1 MDIDKI
7 SNTWYNR
14 FREGVVSAFGVA
26 SQHPGLSVWLALICE
41 THVCGQPTWSLFLYS
56 VPSAVVPCLDFLLF
70 GGTKMEFFG
79 LALFSSLTGGALLA
93 VAAVIF
99 LVGLALTIKGG
110 DWFVDSASWFAEA
123 TGIPKFVVG
132 ATVVSFATTLPEL
145 LVSVRA
151 AMNGSAQLAIGNAVG
166 SVTANT
172 TLIMGVSL
180 VAMAGVI
187 SRRDFSLKGGLLIA
201 AIVGLT
207 VLSLSGVLPVWS
219 AFILWTI
226 FIIFMISNLIEGKKG
241 AATDKVDTFEKKE
254 IPSKI
259 FFFILGTASIVF
271 GAEFLVSSGKTI
283 ASGIGIS
290 ETIIGFTVIALGTS
304 LPELVTTLTAIRK
317 KENSLS
323 VGNIIGA
330 NIIDT
335 TLILP
340 LCAVINGQPLP
351 VDRVNL
357 VFDFPVCI
365 AACAVA
371 IVPTIIQGRFK
382 KWQGYTLLSIYALYM
397 LFLVLNEV
405 GVVAL
410 G

>member
-1 MDIDKI
+1 
-7 SNTWYNR
+7 
-14 FREGVVSAFGVA
+14 
-26 SQHPGLSVWLALICE
+26 
-41 THVCGQPTWSLFLYS
+41 
-56 VPSAVVPCLDFLLF
+56 
-70 GGTKMEFFG
+70 MEFFG
-79 LALFSSLTGGALLA
+79 FTLFGSLQGGGLLA
-93 VAAVIF
+93 VAIGIF

-132 ATVVSFATTLPEL
+132 ATIVSFATTLPEL

-151 AMNGSAQLAIGNAVG
+151 AMNGSAQLAIGNAIG

-187 SRRDFSLKGGLLIA
+187 NRKEFSLKGGLFLA

-207 VLSLSGVLPVWS
+207 LLSLSKALPVWS
-219 AFILWTI
+219 AFILWAI
-226 FIIFMISNLIEGKKG
+226 FIAFMVSNVIEGKKS
-241 AATDKVDTFEKKE
+241 ATVENSEAFDKKE
-254 IPSKI
+254 VPGKVL
-259 FFFILGTASIVF
+259 FFILGTASIIF

-283 ASGIGIS
+283 ATEIGIS

-304 LPELVTTLTAIRK
+304 LPELVTTITAIRK

-351 VDRVNL
+351 VEKINL
-357 VFDFPVCI
+357 IFDFPVCI
-365 AACAVA
+365 AACSVAV
-371 IVPTIIQGRFK
+371 IPTIIQGKFK
-382 KWQGYTLLSIYALYM
+382 KWQGYALLAIYGLYM
-397 LFLVLNEV
+397 LFLILNET
-405 GVVAL
+405 GVVHL

>member
-1 MDIDKI
+1 
-7 SNTWYNR
+7 
-14 FREGVVSAFGVA
+14 
-26 SQHPGLSVWLALICE
+26 
-41 THVCGQPTWSLFLYS
+41 
-56 VPSAVVPCLDFLLF
+56 
-70 GGTKMEFFG
+70 MEFFG
-79 LALFSSLTGGALLA
+79 LSLFSSLTGGPLIA

-99 LVGLALTIKGG
+99 VVGLALTIKGG

-180 VAMAGVI
+180 VAMAGVV
-187 SRRDFSLKGGLLIA
+187 SRKSFSLKGGLLLA
-201 AIVGLT
+201 AILGLT
-207 VLSLSGVLPVWS
+207 VLSLGNSLPTWS
-219 AFILWTI
+219 AYILWAI

-241 AATDKVDTFEKKE
+241 SENDEIDSYEKKE

-259 FFFILGTASIVF
+259 LWFIIGTASIVF

-283 ASGIGIS
+283 ASSMGIS

-317 KENSLS
+317 KESSLS

-340 LCAVINGQPLP
+340 LCAVINGEALP
-351 VDRVNL
+351 VERVNL

-382 KWQGYTLLSIYALYM
+382 KWQGFALLGIYALYM
-397 LFLVLNEV
+397 LFLVLNET
-405 GVVAL
+405 GVVVL

>member
-1 MDIDKI
+1 
-7 SNTWYNR
+7 
-14 FREGVVSAFGVA
+14 
-26 SQHPGLSVWLALICE
+26 
-41 THVCGQPTWSLFLYS
+41 
-56 VPSAVVPCLDFLLF
+56 
-70 GGTKMEFFG
+70 MEFFG
-79 LALFSSLTGGALLA
+79 FTLFGSLTGGGLLA

-99 LVGLALTIKGG
+99 IVGLFLTIKGG

-151 AMNGSAQLAIGNAVG
+151 AMNGSAQLAIGNAIG

-180 VAMAGVI
+180 VAITGVI
-187 SRRDFSLKGGLLIA
+187 SRKSFSLKGGLLLA

-207 VLSLSGVLPVWS
+207 VLSLSGALPVWS
-219 AFILWTI
+219 AFILWAI
-226 FIIFMISNLIEGKKG
+226 FIVFMVSNVIEGKKG
-241 AATDKVDTFEKKE
+241 AITEKSETYEKKE
-254 IPSKI
+254 IPVKI
-259 FFFILGTASIVF
+259 LLFIIGTASIIF

-340 LCAVINGQPLP
+340 LCAVINGVPLA

-371 IVPTIIQGRFK
+371 VIPTIIQGKFK
-382 KWQGYTLLSIYALYM
+382 KWQGFALLGIYVFYM

>member
-1 MDIDKI
+1 
-7 SNTWYNR
+7 
-14 FREGVVSAFGVA
+14 
-26 SQHPGLSVWLALICE
+26 
-41 THVCGQPTWSLFLYS
+41 
-56 VPSAVVPCLDFLLF
+56 
-70 GGTKMEFFG
+70 MEFFG
-79 LALFSSLTGGALLA
+79 FTLFGSLTGGGLMA
-93 VAAVIF
+93 VAAGFFI
-99 LVGLALTIKGG
+99 VGLVLIIKGG
-110 DWFVDSASWFAEA
+110 DWFVDSAAWFAEA

-151 AMNGSAQLAIGNAVG
+151 AMNGSAQLAIGNAIG

-187 SRRDFSLKGGLLIA
+187 SRKSFALKGGLLLA

-207 VLSLSGVLPVWS
+207 VLSLSGLLPVWS
-219 AFILWTI
+219 AFVLWAI
-226 FIIFMISNLIEGKKG
+226 FLVFMVSNLLEGKKG
-241 AATDKVDTFEKKE
+241 AANEPTVAYEKKD
-254 IPSKI
+254 IPAKI
-259 FFFILGTASIVF
+259 LFFVLGTASIVF
-271 GAEFLVSSGKTI
+271 GAEFLVSSAQTI
-283 ASGIGIS
+283 ARGFNIS

-340 LCAVINGQPLP
+340 LCAVINGKPLP
-351 VDRVNL
+351 VDRINL

-371 IVPTIIQGRFK
+371 VVPTVIQGKFK
-382 KWQGYTLLSIYALYM
+382 KWQGYALLAIYALYM
-397 LFLVLNEV
+397 LLLVLNET

>member
-1 MDIDKI
+1 
-7 SNTWYNR
+7 
-14 FREGVVSAFGVA
+14 
-26 SQHPGLSVWLALICE
+26 
-41 THVCGQPTWSLFLYS
+41 
-56 VPSAVVPCLDFLLF
+56 
-70 GGTKMEFFG
+70 MEFFG
-79 LALFSSLTGGALLA
+79 FTLFGGLSGGALLA

-99 LVGLALTIKGG
+99 IVGLALTIKGG

-180 VAMAGVI
+180 VAMAGVVGRK
-187 SRRDFSLKGGLLIA
+187 SFALKGGLLLA

-207 VLSLSGVLPVWS
+207 VISLGGMLPTWS
-219 AFILWTI
+219 AFILWAI
-226 FIIFMISNLIEGKKG
+226 FLVFMVSNVIEGKNG
-241 AATDKVDTFEKKE
+241 AQNDEIISYEKKE

-259 FFFILGTASIVF
+259 LWFVIGTASIVF

-304 LPELVTTLTAIRK
+304 LPEFVTTLTAIRK
-317 KENSLS
+317 KESSLS
-323 VGNIIGA
+323 VGNIVGA

-351 VDRVNL
+351 VERINL

-365 AACAVA
+365 VACSLA
-371 IVPTIIQGRFK
+371 IIPTIIFGRFK
-382 KWQGYTLLSIYALYM
+382 KWQGYALLAVYVLYM
-397 LFLVLNEV
+397 LLLILNEV

-410 G
+410 

>member
-1 MDIDKI
+1 
-7 SNTWYNR
+7 
-14 FREGVVSAFGVA
+14 
-26 SQHPGLSVWLALICE
+26 
-41 THVCGQPTWSLFLYS
+41 
-56 VPSAVVPCLDFLLF
+56 
-70 GGTKMEFFG
+70 MEFFG
-79 LALFSSLTGGALLA
+79 FRFFSSLNGGALLA
-93 VAAVIF
+93 VAAVVF
-99 LVGLALTIKGG
+99 AVGLVLTIKGG

-151 AMNGSAQLAIGNAVG
+151 EMNGSAQLAIGNAVG

-180 VAMAGVI
+180 VAIAGVV
-187 SRRDFSLKGGLLIA
+187 SRKSFSLKGGLLLA
-201 AIVGLT
+201 AVVGLT
-207 VLSLSGVLPVWS
+207 VLSLGGLLPTWS
-219 AFILWTI
+219 AYILWAI
-226 FIIFMISNLIEGKKG
+226 FLIFMVSNVIEGKKG
-241 AATDKVDTFEKKE
+241 AENDTIDAHEKKE

-259 FFFILGTASIVF
+259 FFFIIGTASIVF

-317 KENSLS
+317 KEASLS

-340 LCAVINGQPLP
+340 LCAVINGTALP
-351 VDRVNL
+351 VERVNL

-371 IVPTIIQGRFK
+371 VIPTIIFGKFK
-382 KWQGYTLLSIYALYM
+382 KWQGFALLAIYVLYM
-397 LFLVLNEV
+397 LFLILNET
-405 GVVAL
+405 GVIAL
-410 G
+410 A

>member
-1 MDIDKI
+1 
-7 SNTWYNR
+7 
-14 FREGVVSAFGVA
+14 
-26 SQHPGLSVWLALICE
+26 
-41 THVCGQPTWSLFLYS
+41 
-56 VPSAVVPCLDFLLF
+56 
-70 GGTKMEFFG
+70 MEFFG
-79 LALFSSLTGGALLA
+79 FTLFGGLEGGALLA

-99 LVGLALTIKGG
+99 IVGLMLTIKGG

-151 AMNGSAQLAIGNAVG
+151 AMNGSAQLAIGNAIG

-180 VAMAGVI
+180 VFMAGVI
-187 SRRDFSLKGGLLIA
+187 SRKSFSLKGGLLLA

-207 VLSLSGVLPVWS
+207 LLSLGNSLPTWS
-219 AFILWTI
+219 AFVLWAI
-226 FIIFMISNLIEGKKG
+226 FLVFMVSNVIEGKKNAG
-241 AATDKVDTFEKKE
+241 LEKGEDVYEKKD
-254 IPSKI
+254 IPGKVL
-259 FFFILGTASIVF
+259 FFLIGTAAIVF

-304 LPELVTTLTAIRK
+304 LPELVTTLTAIK
-317 KENSLS
+317 KKQNSLS

-340 LCAVINGQPLP
+340 LCAVINGTALP
-351 VDRVNL
+351 VEKINL
-357 VFDFPVCI
+357 VFDFPICI

-371 IVPTIIQGRFK
+371 ILPTIFQGRFK
-382 KWQGYTLLSIYALYM
+382 KWQGYALLSIYAVYM
-397 LFLVLNEV
+397 LLLVLNET
-405 GVVAL
+405 GVVAI

>member
-1 MDIDKI
+1 MI
-7 SNTWYNR
+7 SAVGW
-14 FREGVVSAFGVA
+14 
-26 SQHPGLSVWLALICE
+26 PMWALIILFI
-41 THVCGQPTWSLFLYS
+41 CG
-56 VPSAVVPCLDFLLF
+56 
-70 GGTKMEFFG
+70 
-79 LALFSSLTGGALLA
+79 
-93 VAAVIF
+93 
-99 LVGLALTIKGG
+99 LVLIIKGG
-110 DWFVDSASWFAEA
+110 DFFVDAATWMAEVS
-123 TGIPKFVVG
+123 GIPHFVIG
-132 ATVVSFATTLPEL
+132 ATVVSLATTLPEL
-145 LVSVRA
+145 IVSCLGA
-151 AMNGSAQLAIGNAVG
+151 ARGSNAIAIGNAVG

-180 VAMAGVI
+180 VAMAGLVNRK
-187 SRRDFSLKGGLLIA
+187 SFSLKGGLLLA
-201 AIVGLT
+201 AVVGLT
-207 VLSLSGVLPVWS
+207 VLSLSGSLPTWS
-219 AFILWTI
+219 AYILWAI
-226 FIIFMISNLIEGKKG
+226 FLIFMVSNLIEGKKS
-241 AATDKVDTFEKKE
+241 AASDEIDSYEKKE

-259 FFFILGTASIVF
+259 FFFVLGTASIVF

-283 ASGIGIS
+283 ASSMGIS

-317 KENSLS
+317 KESSLS

-340 LCAVINGQPLP
+340 LCAVINGTALP
-351 VDRVNL
+351 VEKINL

-371 IVPTIIQGRFK
+371 VVPTIIQGKFK
-382 KWQGYTLLSIYALYM
+382 KWQGVALLTIYVVYMAL
-397 LFLVLNEV
+397 LVLNET

>member
-1 MDIDKI
+1 
-7 SNTWYNR
+7 
-14 FREGVVSAFGVA
+14 
-26 SQHPGLSVWLALICE
+26 
-41 THVCGQPTWSLFLYS
+41 
-56 VPSAVVPCLDFLLF
+56 
-70 GGTKMEFFG
+70 MEFFG
-79 LALFSSLTGGALLA
+79 FTLFGSLTGGPLLA
-93 VAAVIF
+93 IAACLFV
-99 LVGLALTIKGG
+99 VGLVLVIKGG

-180 VAMAGVI
+180 VAMAGIV
-187 SRRDFSLKGGLLIA
+187 SRKEFALKGGLLLGA
-201 AIVGLT
+201 VVGLT
-207 VLSLSGVLPVWS
+207 LLSLSGSLPVWS
-219 AFILWTI
+219 AFILWAI
-226 FIIFMISNLIEGKKG
+226 FLTFMVSNLLEGRKTAASEVKG
-241 AATDKVDTFEKKE
+241 TYDKQEV
-254 IPSKI
+254 PSKI
-259 FFFILGTASIVF
+259 LFFVLGTASIVL
-271 GAEFLVSSGKTI
+271 GAEFLVSSGKTL
-283 ASGIGIS
+283 ASGMGIS
-290 ETIIGFTVIALGTS
+290 EAIIGFTVIALGTS

-323 VGNIIGA
+323 VGNIVGA

-340 LCAVINGQPLP
+340 LCAVINGRPLP
-351 VDRVNL
+351 VDRINL
-357 VFDFPVCI
+357 TFDFPVCF

-371 IVPTIIQGRFK
+371 IIPTVIQGKFK
-382 KWQGYTLLSIYALYM
+382 KWQGYALLGIYAFYM

-410 G
+410 A

>member
-1 MDIDKI
+1 
-7 SNTWYNR
+7 
-14 FREGVVSAFGVA
+14 
-26 SQHPGLSVWLALICE
+26 
-41 THVCGQPTWSLFLYS
+41 
-56 VPSAVVPCLDFLLF
+56 
-70 GGTKMEFFG
+70 MEFFG
-79 LALFSSLTGGALLA
+79 FTLFGSLSSGALLA
-93 VAAVIF
+93 IAAGLFI
-99 LVGLALTIKGG
+99 VGLLLIIKGG

-180 VAMAGVI
+180 IAMAGII
-187 SRRDFSLKGGLLIA
+187 SRKEIALKGGLLMA
-201 AIVGLT
+201 AVIGLT
-207 VLSLSGVLPVWS
+207 ALSLSGSLPVWS
-219 AFILWTI
+219 AYILWAI
-226 FIIFMISNLIEGKKG
+226 FLAFIASNLIEGKKS
-241 AATDKVDTFEKKE
+241 AKAENAEAYEKKE

-259 FFFILGTASIVF
+259 LFFLIGTAAIVF
-271 GAEFLVSSGKTI
+271 GAEFLVSSGKTL
-283 ASGIGIS
+283 AAGIGIS
-290 ETIIGFTVIALGTS
+290 EAVIGFTVIALGTS

-340 LCAVINGQPLP
+340 LCAVINGKPLP
-351 VDRVNL
+351 VEKINL

-371 IVPTIIQGRFK
+371 VVPTIFQGKFK
-382 KWQGYTLLSIYALYM
+382 KWQGIALLGIYALYM
-397 LFLVLNEV
+397 LLLVFNEV
-405 GVVAL
+405 GIVAL

>member
-1 MDIDKI
+1 M
-7 SNTWYNR
+7 
-14 FREGVVSAFGVA
+14 VM
-26 SQHPGLSVWLALICE
+26 
-41 THVCGQPTWSLFLYS
+41 
-56 VPSAVVPCLDFLLF
+56 PCLDFLLLGGIKVDFFGFTLF
-70 GGTKMEFFG
+70 GG
-79 LALFSSLTGGALLA
+79 LSGGPLLA
-93 VAAVIF
+93 VAAGIF
-99 LVGLALTIKGG
+99 IVGLILTIKGG

-132 ATVVSFATTLPEL
+132 ATIVSFATTLPEL

-172 TLIMGVSL
+172 TLIMGISL
-180 VAMAGVI
+180 VAMVGVI
-187 SRRDFSLKGGLLIA
+187 SRKDFSLKGGLLLA

-207 VLSLSGVLPVWS
+207 VLSLNNALPVWS
-219 AFILWTI
+219 AFILWAI
-226 FIIFMISNLIEGKKG
+226 FIIFMVSNLIEGKKG
-241 AATDKVDTFEKKE
+241 AKTEKFDSCEKKGV
-254 IPSKI
+254 PSKVL
-259 FFFILGTASIVF
+259 FFLLGTASIIL
-271 GAEFLVSSGKTI
+271 GAEFLVSSAKTI

-317 KENSLS
+317 NENSLS

-340 LCAVINGQPLP
+340 LCAVINGQDLP
-351 VDRVNL
+351 VDKINL

-365 AACAVA
+365 AACVVA
-371 IVPTIIQGRFK
+371 IVPTIIQGKFK
-382 KWQGYTLLSIYALYM
+382 KWQGYALLAIYALYM
-397 LFLVLNEV
+397 IFLILNET

>member
-1 MDIDKI
+1 
-7 SNTWYNR
+7 
-14 FREGVVSAFGVA
+14 
-26 SQHPGLSVWLALICE
+26 
-41 THVCGQPTWSLFLYS
+41 
-56 VPSAVVPCLDFLLF
+56 
-70 GGTKMEFFG
+70 MEFFG
-79 LALFSSLTGGALLA
+79 FTLFGALSGGPLIA
-93 VAAVIF
+93 IAACLFIIGLI
-99 LVGLALTIKGG
+99 LVIKGG

-151 AMNGSAQLAIGNAVG
+151 AMNGSAQLAIGNAIG

-180 VAMAGVI
+180 VAMAGFI
-187 SRRDFSLKGGLLIA
+187 QRKTIAIRGGLLLGAIIA
-201 AIVGLT
+201 LT
-207 VLSLSGVLPVWS
+207 LLSLSGSLPVWS
-219 AFILWTI
+219 AFILWAI
-226 FIIFMISNLIEGKKG
+226 FITFMVVNVLDGKKS
-241 AATDKVDTFEKKE
+241 AEAEVEKATFEKKDVPAKVLWFV
-254 IPSKI
+254 I
-259 FFFILGTASIVF
+259 GTASIVL

-283 ASGIGIS
+283 AAGMGIS

-340 LCAVINGQPLP
+340 LCSVINGTALP

-365 AACAVA
+365 AVCALA
-371 IVPTIIQGRFK
+371 IIPTIIQGKFK
-382 KWQGYTLLSIYALYM
+382 KWQGYALLGCYAIYM
-397 LFLVLNEV
+397 LLLIFNEV
-405 GVVAL
+405 GIVSFA
-410 G
+410 

>member
-1 MDIDKI
+1 
-7 SNTWYNR
+7 
-14 FREGVVSAFGVA
+14 
-26 SQHPGLSVWLALICE
+26 
-41 THVCGQPTWSLFLYS
+41 
-56 VPSAVVPCLDFLLF
+56 
-70 GGTKMEFFG
+70 MEFFG
-79 LALFSSLTGGALLA
+79 FTLFGSLAGGGLMA
-93 VAAVIF
+93 VAAGLFI
-99 LVGLALTIKGG
+99 VGLVLIIKGG
-110 DWFVDSASWFAEA
+110 DWFVDSAAWFAEA

-180 VAMAGVI
+180 VAMAGLVN
-187 SRRDFSLKGGLLIA
+187 RKEFAFKGGLFLA
-201 AIVGLT
+201 SVVGLT
-207 VLSLSGVLPVWS
+207 VLSLGGLLPTWS
-219 AFILWTI
+219 AFILWAI
-226 FIIFMISNLIEGKKG
+226 FLTFMISNVMEGKKNMG
-241 AATDKVDTFEKKE
+241 STKAEIGETKNQTFDKKE
-254 IPSKI
+254 VPSKI
-259 FFFILGTASIVF
+259 LWFVLGTASIVF
-271 GAEFLVSSGKTI
+271 GAEFLVSSGKTL

-317 KENSLS
+317 KESSLS

-340 LCAVINGQPLP
+340 LCAVINGKALP

-371 IVPTIIQGRFK
+371 VVPTIIQGKFK
-382 KWQGYTLLSIYALYM
+382 KWQGFALLAIYAFYM

>member
-1 MDIDKI
+1 MD
-7 SNTWYNR
+7 
-14 FREGVVSAFGVA
+14 
-26 SQHPGLSVWLALICE
+26 
-41 THVCGQPTWSLFLYS
+41 
-56 VPSAVVPCLDFLLF
+56 
-70 GGTKMEFFG
+70 FFG
-79 LALFSSLTGGALLA
+79 FVFFESLSGAPLLA
-93 VAAVIF
+93 IAAGFF
-99 LVGLALTIKGG
+99 LVGLVLTIKGG

-132 ATVVSFATTLPEL
+132 ATIVSFATTLPEL

-180 VAMAGVI
+180 VAMAGII
-187 SRRDFSLKGGLLIA
+187 SRKSFSLKGGLFLA

-207 VLSLSGVLPVWS
+207 VLSLSGLLPTWS
-219 AFILWTI
+219 AFVLWSI
-226 FIIFMISNLIEGKKG
+226 FVIFMISNVIEGKKG
-241 AATDKVDTFEKKE
+241 AVGDEIDSHEKKE

-259 FFFILGTASIVF
+259 FFFLIGTASIVF

-290 ETIIGFTVIALGTS
+290 ETVIGFTVIALGTS

-317 KENSLS
+317 KEASLS

-340 LCAVINGQPLP
+340 LCAVINGSALP
-351 VDRVNL
+351 VERINL

-371 IVPTIIQGRFK
+371 VVPTIIMGKFK
-382 KWQGYTLLSIYALYM
+382 KWQGFALLGIYALYM
-397 LFLVLNEV
+397 LFLVLNET

-410 G
+410 

>member
-1 MDIDKI
+1 
-7 SNTWYNR
+7 
-14 FREGVVSAFGVA
+14 
-26 SQHPGLSVWLALICE
+26 
-41 THVCGQPTWSLFLYS
+41 
-56 VPSAVVPCLDFLLF
+56 
-70 GGTKMEFFG
+70 MEFFG
-79 LALFSSLTGGALLA
+79 FTLFGSMEGGALLA
-93 VAAVIF
+93 IAAVIF
-99 LVGLALTIKGG
+99 AVGLVLTIKGG
-110 DWFVDSASWFAEA
+110 DWFVDSASWFAEI

-132 ATVVSFATTLPEL
+132 ATIVSFATTLPEL

-180 VAMAGVI
+180 VAMAGVV
-187 SRRDFSLKGGLLIA
+187 SRKEFSLKGGLFLA
-201 AIVGLT
+201 SVVGLT
-207 VLSLSGVLPVWS
+207 LLSLSGSLPVWS
-219 AFILWTI
+219 AFVLWAI
-226 FIIFMISNLIEGKKG
+226 FLAFMVSNVIEGKKS
-241 AATDKVDTFEKKE
+241 ASAEKAISYEKKE

-259 FFFILGTASIVF
+259 LFFVLGTAAIVF

-304 LPELVTTLTAIRK
+304 LPEFVTTLTAIRK

-340 LCAVINGQPLP
+340 LCAVINGKSLP
-351 VDRVNL
+351 VEKINL

-371 IVPTIIQGRFK
+371 VVPTIIQGKFK
-382 KWQGYTLLSIYALYM
+382 KWQGYALLAIYAAYM
-397 LFLVLNEV
+397 VLLVLNELNVVSLV
-405 GVVAL
+405 G
-410 G
+410 

>member
-1 MDIDKI
+1 
-7 SNTWYNR
+7 
-14 FREGVVSAFGVA
+14 
-26 SQHPGLSVWLALICE
+26 
-41 THVCGQPTWSLFLYS
+41 
-56 VPSAVVPCLDFLLF
+56 
-70 GGTKMEFFG
+70 MEFFG
-79 LALFSSLTGGALLA
+79 FSLFGSLGDGALLA
-93 VAAVIF
+93 VAAGIF
-99 LVGLALTIKGG
+99 IVGLTLIIKGG

-123 TGIPKFVVG
+123 FGIPKFVVG

-187 SRRDFSLKGGLLIA
+187 SRKEFSLKGGLFLA
-201 AIVGLT
+201 AVVGLT
-207 VLSLSGVLPVWS
+207 VLSLSGALPVWS
-219 AFILWTI
+219 AFILWAI
-226 FIIFMISNLIEGKKG
+226 FLAFMISNLIEGKKS
-241 AATDKVDTFEKKE
+241 ASADKNENYEKKD
-254 IPSKI
+254 IPSKVL
-259 FFFILGTASIVF
+259 FFIIGTASIVF
-271 GAEFLVSSGKTI
+271 GAEFLVSSGKTL

-340 LCAVINGQPLP
+340 LCSVINGKALP

-371 IVPTIIQGRFK
+371 VVPTILQGKFK
-382 KWQGYTLLSIYALYM
+382 KWQGYCLLAIYALYM
-397 LFLVLNEV
+397 LLLILNET
-405 GVVAL
+405 GVVTL

>member
-1 MDIDKI
+1 
-7 SNTWYNR
+7 
-14 FREGVVSAFGVA
+14 
-26 SQHPGLSVWLALICE
+26 
-41 THVCGQPTWSLFLYS
+41 
-56 VPSAVVPCLDFLLF
+56 
-70 GGTKMEFFG
+70 MEFFG
-79 LALFSSLTGGALLA
+79 FTLFGGLSGGALLA

-99 LVGLALTIKGG
+99 VVGLLLTIKGG

-151 AMNGSAQLAIGNAVG
+151 AMNGSAQLAIGNAIG

-187 SRRDFSLKGGLLIA
+187 SRKEFSIKGGLLLT

-207 VLSLSGVLPVWS
+207 LISLKNYLPVWS
-219 AFILWTI
+219 AFVLWAI
-226 FIIFMISNLIEGKKG
+226 FLIFMISNLIEGKKSASLEKSG
-241 AATDKVDTFEKKE
+241 TYDKKE
-254 IPSKI
+254 IPSNI
-259 FFFILGTASIVF
+259 LFFILGTASIIF

-283 ASGIGIS
+283 AAGFGVS
-290 ETIIGFTVIALGTS
+290 EAIIGFTVIALGTS
-304 LPELVTTLTAIRK
+304 LPEFVTTLTAIRK

-323 VGNIIGA
+323 VGNIVGA

-340 LCAVINGQPLP
+340 LCAVINGQALP
-351 VDRVNL
+351 VEKINL

-365 AACAVA
+365 AACTVA

-382 KWQGYTLLSIYALYM
+382 KWQGYALLAIYALYM
-397 LFLVLNEV
+397 LFLVLNET
-405 GVVAL
+405 GIIAL

>member
-1 MDIDKI
+1 
-7 SNTWYNR
+7 
-14 FREGVVSAFGVA
+14 
-26 SQHPGLSVWLALICE
+26 
-41 THVCGQPTWSLFLYS
+41 
-56 VPSAVVPCLDFLLF
+56 
-70 GGTKMEFFG
+70 MEFFG
-79 LALFSSLTGGALLA
+79 FALFETLSGLPLLA

-99 LVGLALTIKGG
+99 VIGLILTIKGG

-180 VAMAGVI
+180 VAMAGIV
-187 SRRDFSLKGGLLIA
+187 SRKSFSLKGGLFLA

-207 VLSLSGVLPVWS
+207 ALSLGGFLPTWS
-219 AFILWTI
+219 AYVLWAI
-226 FIIFMISNLIEGKKG
+226 FLVFMISNVIEGKKS
-241 AATDKVDTFEKKE
+241 AENDCIDAYEKKE

-259 FFFILGTASIVF
+259 FFFVIGTAAIVF

-283 ASGIGIS
+283 AAGIGIS

-317 KENSLS
+317 KEASLS
-323 VGNIIGA
+323 VGNVIGA

-340 LCAVINGQPLP
+340 LCAVINGEALP
-351 VDRVNL
+351 VERINL

-371 IVPTIIQGRFK
+371 VVPTIIMGKFK
-382 KWQGYTLLSIYALYM
+382 KWQGWALLAIYVAYM
-397 LFLVLNEV
+397 VLLVLNET

>member
-1 MDIDKI
+1 MD
-7 SNTWYNR
+7 
-14 FREGVVSAFGVA
+14 
-26 SQHPGLSVWLALICE
+26 
-41 THVCGQPTWSLFLYS
+41 
-56 VPSAVVPCLDFLLF
+56 
-70 GGTKMEFFG
+70 FFG
-79 LALFSSLTGGALLA
+79 FTLFSSLSGGYLLA

-99 LVGLALTIKGG
+99 IVGIVLTVKGG

-123 TGIPKFVVG
+123 MGIPKFVVG
-132 ATVVSFATTLPEL
+132 ATIVSFATTLPEL

-172 TLIMGVSL
+172 TLIMGVSV
-180 VAMAGVI
+180 VAIAGVV
-187 SRRDFSLKGGLLIA
+187 SRKEFSIKGGLLLA
-201 AIVGLT
+201 AIIALT
-207 VLSLSGVLPVWS
+207 FLSLNNALPVWS
-219 AFILWTI
+219 AYILWTI
-226 FIIFMISNLIEGKKG
+226 FIVFMVSNLIEGKKG
-241 AATDKVDTFEKKE
+241 AALEKSDSYEKKDTP
-254 IPSKI
+254 IKVL
-259 FFFILGTASIVF
+259 FFVLGTVCIVL

-323 VGNIIGA
+323 VGNIVGA

-340 LCAVINGQPLP
+340 LCSVINGEALP
-351 VDRVNL
+351 VEKINL
-357 VFDFPVCI
+357 IFDFPVCI

-371 IVPTIIQGRFK
+371 VVPTVIQGRFK
-382 KWQGYTLLSIYALYM
+382 KWQGYALLAIYALYM
-397 LFLVLNEV
+397 LFLILNET

>member
-1 MDIDKI
+1 
-7 SNTWYNR
+7 
-14 FREGVVSAFGVA
+14 
-26 SQHPGLSVWLALICE
+26 
-41 THVCGQPTWSLFLYS
+41 
-56 VPSAVVPCLDFLLF
+56 
-70 GGTKMEFFG
+70 MEFFG
-79 LALFSSLTGGALLA
+79 FTLFGGLEGGALLA

-99 LVGLALTIKGG
+99 IVGLMLTIKGG

-151 AMNGSAQLAIGNAVG
+151 AMNGSAQLAIGNAIG

-180 VAMAGVI
+180 VFMAGVV
-187 SRRDFSLKGGLLIA
+187 SRKSFSLKGGLLLA

-207 VLSLSGVLPVWS
+207 LLSLGNSLPTWS
-219 AFILWTI
+219 AFVLWAI
-226 FIIFMISNLIEGKKG
+226 FLVFMVSNVIEGKKNAG
-241 AATDKVDTFEKKE
+241 LEKGEDVYEKKD
-254 IPSKI
+254 IPGKVI
-259 FFFILGTASIVF
+259 FFLIGTAAIVF

-304 LPELVTTLTAIRK
+304 LPELVTTLTAIK
-317 KENSLS
+317 KKQNSLS

-340 LCAVINGQPLP
+340 LCAVINGTALP
-351 VDRVNL
+351 VEKINL
-357 VFDFPVCI
+357 VFDFPICI

-371 IVPTIIQGRFK
+371 ILPTIFQGRFK
-382 KWQGYTLLSIYALYM
+382 KWQGYALLSIYAVYM
-397 LFLVLNEV
+397 LLLVLNET
-405 GVVAL
+405 GVVAI

>member
-1 MDIDKI
+1 
-7 SNTWYNR
+7 
-14 FREGVVSAFGVA
+14 
-26 SQHPGLSVWLALICE
+26 
-41 THVCGQPTWSLFLYS
+41 
-56 VPSAVVPCLDFLLF
+56 
-70 GGTKMEFFG
+70 MEFFG
-79 LALFSSLTGGALLA
+79 FTLFGSLTGGGLLA

-132 ATVVSFATTLPEL
+132 ATIVSIATTLPEL

-151 AMNGSAQLAIGNAVG
+151 AMNGSAQLAIGNAIG

-187 SRRDFSLKGGLLIA
+187 SRKSFSLKGGLLLA
-201 AIVGLT
+201 AVIGLT
-207 VLSLSGVLPVWS
+207 VLSLSNILPVWS
-219 AFILWTI
+219 AYVLWAI
-226 FIIFMISNLIEGKKG
+226 FIVFMVSNVIEGKKG
-241 AATDKVDTFEKKE
+241 STLEKKEDYDKKE

-259 FFFILGTASIVF
+259 LLFVIGTASIIF

-283 ASGIGIS
+283 ALGFNIS

-304 LPELVTTLTAIRK
+304 LPEFVTTLTAIRK

-340 LCAVINGQPLP
+340 LCAVINGEALP
-351 VDRVNL
+351 VERINL

-365 AACAVA
+365 AACAIA
-371 IVPTIIQGRFK
+371 IIPTIIQGRFK
-382 KWQGYTLLSIYALYM
+382 KWQGFTLLGMYALYM

-405 GVVAL
+405 GVVAF

>member
-1 MDIDKI
+1 
-7 SNTWYNR
+7 
-14 FREGVVSAFGVA
+14 
-26 SQHPGLSVWLALICE
+26 
-41 THVCGQPTWSLFLYS
+41 
-56 VPSAVVPCLDFLLF
+56 
-70 GGTKMEFFG
+70 MEFFG
-79 LALFSSLTGGALLA
+79 FTVLGSLTGAPLLA

-99 LVGLALTIKGG
+99 VVGLMLTIKGG

-132 ATVVSFATTLPEL
+132 ATIVSFATTLPEL

-187 SRRDFSLKGGLLIA
+187 NRKEFSLKGGLLMA
-201 AIVGLT
+201 AVVGLT
-207 VLSLSGVLPVWS
+207 VLSLSGALPVWS
-219 AFILWTI
+219 AFVLWAI
-226 FIIFMISNLIEGKKG
+226 FVVFMISSLIEGKKG
-241 AATDKVDTFEKKE
+241 AETEKLETYEKKDV
-254 IPSKI
+254 PSKI
-259 FFFILGTASIVF
+259 IFFVIGIVSIVL

-283 ASGIGIS
+283 AAGIGIS

-317 KENSLS
+317 KENSFS
-323 VGNIIGA
+323 VGNIVGA

-340 LCAVINGQPLP
+340 LCAVINGKSLP
-351 VDRVNL
+351 VDKINL

-365 AACAVA
+365 AASAVA
-371 IVPTIIQGRFK
+371 IIPTIIQGRFK
-382 KWQGYTLLSIYALYM
+382 KWQGYALLAIYAVYM
-397 LFLVLNEV
+397 LLLILNET
-405 GVVAL
+405 GVVAI

>member
-1 MDIDKI
+1 
-7 SNTWYNR
+7 
-14 FREGVVSAFGVA
+14 
-26 SQHPGLSVWLALICE
+26 
-41 THVCGQPTWSLFLYS
+41 
-56 VPSAVVPCLDFLLF
+56 
-70 GGTKMEFFG
+70 MEFFG
-79 LALFSSLTGGALLA
+79 FTVLGSLTGLPLLA

-99 LVGLALTIKGG
+99 VVGLMLTIKGG

-132 ATVVSFATTLPEL
+132 ATIVSFATTLPEL

-180 VAMAGVI
+180 VAMAGII
-187 SRRDFSLKGGLLIA
+187 SRKEFSLKGGLLLA
-201 AIVGLT
+201 AVVGLT
-207 VLSLSGVLPVWS
+207 VLSLSGALPVWS
-219 AFILWTI
+219 AFVLWAI
-226 FIIFMISNLIEGKKG
+226 FIIFMISSLIEGKKG
-241 AATDKVDTFEKKE
+241 AAAEKLETYEKKDV
-254 IPSKI
+254 PAKI
-259 FFFILGTASIVF
+259 LFFIIGIVSIVF

-283 ASGIGIS
+283 AAGIGIS

-323 VGNIIGA
+323 VGNIVGA

-340 LCAVINGQPLP
+340 LCAVINGKALP
-351 VDRVNL
+351 VDKINL

-365 AACAVA
+365 AASAVA
-371 IVPTIIQGRFK
+371 IIPTIIQGRFK
-382 KWQGYTLLSIYALYM
+382 KWQGYALLAIYAAYM
-397 LFLVLNEV
+397 LLLILNET
-405 GVVAL
+405 GVVAI

>member
-1 MDIDKI
+1 
-7 SNTWYNR
+7 
-14 FREGVVSAFGVA
+14 
-26 SQHPGLSVWLALICE
+26 
-41 THVCGQPTWSLFLYS
+41 
-56 VPSAVVPCLDFLLF
+56 
-70 GGTKMEFFG
+70 MEFFG
-79 LALFSSLTGGALLA
+79 FTLFGSLTGGPLIA

-99 LVGLALTIKGG
+99 VVGLVLTIKGG

-187 SRRDFSLKGGLLIA
+187 NRKSFSLKGSLFLA
-201 AIVGLT
+201 AIIGLT
-207 VLSLSGVLPVWS
+207 LLSLNNFLPTWS
-219 AFILWTI
+219 AYVLWAI
-226 FIIFMISNLIEGKKG
+226 FLVFMISNLIEGKKG
-241 AATDKVDTFEKKE
+241 AEGDEIDAHEKKE
-254 IPSKI
+254 IPSKVL
-259 FFFILGTASIVF
+259 FFIIGTASIVF

-283 ASGIGIS
+283 ATEIGIS

-317 KENSLS
+317 KESSLS

-340 LCAVINGQPLP
+340 LCAVINGKALP
-351 VDRVNL
+351 VEKVNL

-371 IVPTIIQGRFK
+371 IVPTIIQGKFK
-382 KWQGYTLLSIYALYM
+382 KWQGIALLTIYGVYM
-397 LFLVLNEV
+397 LLLVLNETGAV
-405 GVVAL
+405 TIG
-410 G
+410 

>member
-1 MDIDKI
+1 
-7 SNTWYNR
+7 
-14 FREGVVSAFGVA
+14 
-26 SQHPGLSVWLALICE
+26 
-41 THVCGQPTWSLFLYS
+41 
-56 VPSAVVPCLDFLLF
+56 
-70 GGTKMEFFG
+70 MEFFG
-79 LALFSSLTGGALLA
+79 FTLFGSLAGGPLIA
-93 VAAVIF
+93 VAAVLFI
-99 LVGLALTIKGG
+99 VGLVLVIKGG

-151 AMNGSAQLAIGNAVG
+151 AMSGSAQLAIGNAVG

-180 VAMAGVI
+180 VAMAGIV
-187 SRRDFSLKGGLLIA
+187 SRKSFSLKGGLLIA
-201 AIVGLT
+201 AVIGLT
-207 VLSLSGVLPVWS
+207 LLSLSGSLPTWS
-219 AFILWTI
+219 AYVLWAI
-226 FIIFMISNLIEGKKG
+226 FLIFMISNLIEGKK
-241 AATDKVDTFEKKE
+241 AAESDEIDAHEKKE
-254 IPSKI
+254 IPSKLL
-259 FFFILGTASIVF
+259 FFVLGTAAIVL

-304 LPELVTTLTAIRK
+304 LPELVTTITAIRK
-317 KENSLS
+317 KESSLS

-340 LCAVINGQPLP
+340 LCAVINKQALP

-357 VFDFPVCI
+357 IFDFPICI

-371 IVPTIIQGRFK
+371 VVPTIIMGRFK
-382 KWQGYTLLSIYALYM
+382 KWQGFALLGIYAVYM
-397 LFLVLNEV
+397 LLLVLNEV
-405 GVVAL
+405 GVVAI

>member
-1 MDIDKI
+1 
-7 SNTWYNR
+7 
-14 FREGVVSAFGVA
+14 
-26 SQHPGLSVWLALICE
+26 
-41 THVCGQPTWSLFLYS
+41 
-56 VPSAVVPCLDFLLF
+56 
-70 GGTKMEFFG
+70 MEFFG
-79 LALFSSLTGGALLA
+79 FTLFGSLSGGGLMA
-93 VAAVIF
+93 VAAGFFI
-99 LVGLALTIKGG
+99 VGLVLIIKGG
-110 DWFVDSASWFAEA
+110 DWFVDSAAWFAEA

-180 VAMAGVI
+180 VAMAGLVN
-187 SRRDFSLKGGLLIA
+187 RKEFAFKGGLFLA
-201 AIVGLT
+201 STVGLT

-219 AFILWTI
+219 AFILWAI
-226 FIIFMISNLIEGKKG
+226 FLAFMISNVMEGKKN
-241 AATDKVDTFEKKE
+241 ATIESNESFDKKE
-254 IPSKI
+254 VPSKI
-259 FFFILGTASIVF
+259 LWFVIGTASIVF
-271 GAEFLVSSGKTI
+271 GAEFLVSSGKTL

-317 KENSLS
+317 KESSLS

-340 LCAVINGQPLP
+340 LCAVINGQALP

-371 IVPTIIQGRFK
+371 VVPTIIQGKFK
-382 KWQGYTLLSIYALYM
+382 KWQGFALLAIYAFYM

>member
-1 MDIDKI
+1 
-7 SNTWYNR
+7 
-14 FREGVVSAFGVA
+14 
-26 SQHPGLSVWLALICE
+26 
-41 THVCGQPTWSLFLYS
+41 
-56 VPSAVVPCLDFLLF
+56 
-70 GGTKMEFFG
+70 MEFFG
-79 LALFSSLTGGALLA
+79 FTLFSGLQGGWLIF
-93 VAAVIF
+93 VAVIIF
-99 LVGLALTIKGG
+99 VVGLVLTIKGG

-180 VAMAGVI
+180 VAMAGAVN
-187 SRRDFSLKGGLLIA
+187 RKEFSLKGGLLLA

-207 VLSLSGVLPVWS
+207 VLSLTGVLPVWS
-219 AFILWTI
+219 AFILWAI
-226 FIIFMISNLIEGKKG
+226 FIVFMVSNVIEGKKN
-241 AATDKVDTFEKKE
+241 AKVENPDSYDKKDV
-254 IPSKI
+254 PSKVL
-259 FFFILGTASIVF
+259 FFILGTASIIF

-283 ASGIGIS
+283 ATGIGIS

-330 NIIDT
+330 NIIDA

-340 LCAVINGQPLP
+340 LCAVINGKPLP
-351 VDRVNL
+351 VEKINL

-365 AACAVA
+365 TACAIAV
-371 IVPTIIQGRFK
+371 IPTIIQGKFK
-382 KWQGYTLLSIYALYM
+382 KWQGVALLSVYGLYM
-397 LFLVLNEV
+397 VFLVLNEV
-405 GVVAL
+405 GVLAL

>member
-1 MDIDKI
+1 
-7 SNTWYNR
+7 
-14 FREGVVSAFGVA
+14 
-26 SQHPGLSVWLALICE
+26 
-41 THVCGQPTWSLFLYS
+41 
-56 VPSAVVPCLDFLLF
+56 
-70 GGTKMEFFG
+70 MEFFG
-79 LALFSSLTGGALLA
+79 FSFFDSLTGGPLIA
-93 VAAVIF
+93 VAAVLF
-99 LVGLALTIKGG
+99 VVGLVLTIKGG

-132 ATVVSFATTLPEL
+132 ATIVSFATTLPEL

-187 SRRDFSLKGGLLIA
+187 NRKSFSLKGSLLLA
-201 AIVGLT
+201 AIIGLT
-207 VLSLSGVLPVWS
+207 VLSLNNSLPTWS
-219 AFILWTI
+219 AYVLWAI
-226 FIIFMISNLIEGKKG
+226 FLVFMISNLIEGKKG
-241 AATDKVDTFEKKE
+241 AEGDEIDAHEKKE
-254 IPSKI
+254 IPSKVL
-259 FFFILGTASIVF
+259 FFIIGTASIVF

-283 ASGIGIS
+283 ATEIGIS

-317 KENSLS
+317 KESSLS

-340 LCAVINGQPLP
+340 LCAVINGKALP
-351 VDRVNL
+351 VERVNL

-382 KWQGYTLLSIYALYM
+382 KWQGIALLSIYGIYM
-397 LFLVLNEV
+397 LMLVLNETGAV
-405 GVVAL
+405 TIG
-410 G
+410 

>member
-1 MDIDKI
+1 
-7 SNTWYNR
+7 
-14 FREGVVSAFGVA
+14 
-26 SQHPGLSVWLALICE
+26 
-41 THVCGQPTWSLFLYS
+41 
-56 VPSAVVPCLDFLLF
+56 
-70 GGTKMEFFG
+70 MEFFG
-79 LALFSSLTGGALLA
+79 ITLFGSLTGGPLLA
-93 VAAVIF
+93 TAAVIF
-99 LVGLALTIKGG
+99 IVGLILTIKGG

-187 SRRDFSLKGGLLIA
+187 NRKTFSLKGVLLLA
-201 AIVGLT
+201 AIGGLT
-207 VLSLSGVLPVWS
+207 ILSLGNSLPTWS
-219 AFILWTI
+219 AFILWAI

-241 AATDKVDTFEKKE
+241 AANDEIDAHEKKE
-254 IPSKI
+254 IPSKVL
-259 FFFILGTASIVF
+259 FFVLGTAAIVF

-317 KENSLS
+317 KEASLS

-340 LCAVINGQPLP
+340 LCAVINGEALP
-351 VDRVNL
+351 VDKINL
-357 VFDFPVCI
+357 IFDFPVCI

-371 IVPTIIQGRFK
+371 IVPTIIQGKFK
-382 KWQGYTLLSIYALYM
+382 KWQGFALLSIYALYM
-397 LFLVLNEV
+397 LFLVLNET
-405 GVVAL
+405 GIVAI

>member
-1 MDIDKI
+1 MGD
-7 SNTWYNR
+7 
-14 FREGVVSAFGVA
+14 
-26 SQHPGLSVWLALICE
+26 LSK
-41 THVCGQPTWSLFLYS
+41 GP
-56 VPSAVVPCLDFLLF
+56 
-70 GGTKMEFFG
+70 
-79 LALFSSLTGGALLA
+79 LLA
-93 VAAVIF
+93 VAAGVFI
-99 LVGLALTIKGG
+99 VGLILTIKGG

-180 VAMAGVI
+180 VAMAGVV
-187 SRRDFSLKGGLLIA
+187 SRKEFSLKGGLLLA

-207 VLSLSGVLPVWS
+207 VLSLNKSLPVWS
-219 AFILWTI
+219 AFVLWAI
-226 FIIFMISNLIEGKKG
+226 FLVFMISNLIEGKKG
-241 AATDKVDTFEKKE
+241 ANFEKSDSFNKKE
-254 IPSKI
+254 VPAKVL
-259 FFFILGTASIVF
+259 FFILGTASIVF

-304 LPELVTTLTAIRK
+304 LPEFVTTLTAIRK

-340 LCAVINGQPLP
+340 LCAVINGQALP
-351 VDRVNL
+351 VDKINL

-371 IVPTIIQGRFK
+371 IVPTVIQGKFK
-382 KWQGYTLLSIYALYM
+382 KWQGYALLSIYALYM